1 MFSLPHMMRGTPVS
15 GQGAFIPLR
24 APQASRAS
32 EPGFTLYQLL
42 VSLVALV
49 MAVSLGLAYHH
60 SRHPKPFFADLER
73 LETE

>member
-1 MFSLPHMMRGTPVS
+1 MSSLPYMLRGAPAS
-15 GQGAFIPLR
+15 GQGVIPLR
-24 APQASRAS
+24 AIQASRAS
-32 EPGFTLYQLL
+32 ESGFTLYQLL

-73 LETE
+73 LETQ

>member
-1 MFSLPHMMRGTPVS
+1 MSSLPHMLRGAPAS
-15 GQGAFIPLR
+15 GQGAIPLR
-24 APQASRAS
+24 ATQASRAS
-32 EPGFTLYQLL
+32 EWGFSLYQLL

-49 MAVSLGLAYHH
+49 MAVSLGLAYHY

>member
-1 MFSLPHMMRGTPVS
+1 MRGAHVS
-15 GQGAFIPLR
+15 GQGAIPLR
-24 APQASRAS
+24 ATQASRAS
-32 EPGFTLYQLL
+32 ESGFSLYQLL

>member
-1 MFSLPHMMRGTPVS
+1 MRARPFPIQGPSIFQRAMQGTS
-15 GQGAFIPLR
+15 
-24 APQASRAS
+24 AP

-60 SRHPKPFFADLER
+60 GRHPKPFFADLER
-73 LETE
+73 LEAE